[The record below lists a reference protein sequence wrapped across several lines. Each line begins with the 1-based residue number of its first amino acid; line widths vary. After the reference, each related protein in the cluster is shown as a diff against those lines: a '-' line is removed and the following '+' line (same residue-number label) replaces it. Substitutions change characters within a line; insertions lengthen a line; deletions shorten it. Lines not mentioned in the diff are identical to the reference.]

1 MTTLLA
7 LDAGGT
13 RTRAILCTETGHVLG
28 RGDAG
33 PGNDHDRPTR
43 DVARALRSAIDAA
56 FADAGLTRTRV
67 AVACFAMASAA
78 SRVDHARLAP
88 MVRGLRA
95 ARDAFVVHDGEATLA
110 GGLALRPGIGI
121 ICGTGSSVIG
131 VDARGRAWRTG
142 GFGGRMDDVGAGAWV
157 GLEALKAVARAA
169 DGRGPETMLTRLVL
183 RELGLREPRAM
194 LSRIESPAFERKD
207 IAALTRCVTRAAQRG
222 DRVARSI
229 QARGAAELALC
240 VATIVRKLAFG
251 GGPIEVVMT
260 GGVAES
266 DPAYARKIQAAVRR
280 AVPSVRWR
288 TPVLAPIGG
297 AALIA
302 LRRAGLRIDAAL
314 LDRLRAATS

>member
-1 MTTLLA
+1 MTALLA
-7 LDAGGT
+7 LDVGGT
-13 RTRAILCTETGHVLG
+13 RTRAIVFTEAGHVLG

-56 FADAGLTRTRV
+56 FADAGLRRARV
-67 AVACFAMASAA
+67 DVAAFAMASAA
-78 SRVDHARLAP
+78 SRVDLARLSP
-88 MVRGLRA
+88 MVGALRVA
-95 ARDAFVVHDGEATLA
+95 DDAFVVHDSEATLA

-131 VDARGRAWRTG
+131 VDARGRSWRTG

-169 DGRGPETMLTRLVL
+169 DGRGPKTTLTRLVL
-183 RELGLREPRAM
+183 RELDLREPRAM
-194 LSRIESPAFERKD
+194 LSRIESPTFERKD
-207 IAALTRCVTRAAQRG
+207 VAALTRCVTRAAQRG

-229 QARGAAELALC
+229 QAHGAAELALC
-240 VATIVRKLAFG
+240 VATIVRRLALG

-266 DPAYARKIQAAVRR
+266 DPAYARKIQAAIRR
-280 AVPSVRWR
+280 AVPGSRWR
-288 TPVLAPIGG
+288 VPALAPLGG

-302 LRRAGLRIDAAL
+302 LRRAGIRIDGDV

>member
-13 RTRAILCTETGHVLG
+13 RTRAIVFTDAGHVLG
-28 RGDAG
+28 RGEAG
-33 PGNDHDRPTR
+33 PGNDHDRPTH
-43 DVARALRSAIDAA
+43 DVARALVAAIDAA
-56 FADAGLTRTRV
+56 FADAGLRRTRV
-67 AVACFAMASAA
+67 WTAVFAMASAA
-78 SRVDHARLAP
+78 SRVDLARLTP
-88 MVRGLRA
+88 MARALRVA
-95 ARDAFVVHDGEATLA
+95 DDVCVVHDGEATLA

-131 VDARGRAWRTG
+131 VDARGRSWRTG

-169 DGRGPETMLTRLVL
+169 DGRGPRTALTGFVL

-194 LSRIESPAFERKD
+194 LSRIESPTFERKD

-229 QARGAAELALC
+229 QTRGAAELALC
-240 VATIVRKLAFG
+240 VATIVRKLAFDD
-251 GGPIEVVMT
+251 GPIEVVMT

-266 DPAYARKIQAAVRR
+266 DPAYARRIRAAIRR
-280 AVPSVRWR
+280 AVPRVRWR

-302 LRRAGLRIDAAL
+302 LRRAGIHIDAAI

>member
-13 RTRAILCTETGHVLG
+13 RTRAIVFTAAGHVLG
-28 RGDAG
+28 RGEAG
-33 PGNDHDRPTR
+33 PGNDHDRPTQ
-43 DVARALRSAIDAA
+43 DVARALVAAIDAA
-56 FADAGLTRTRV
+56 FADAGLRRTRV
-67 AVACFAMASAA
+67 STAVFAMASAA
-78 SRVDHARLAP
+78 SRVDLARLTP
-88 MVRGLRA
+88 MVRSLRVA
-95 ARDAFVVHDGEATLA
+95 DDASVVHDGEATLA

-131 VDARGRAWRTG
+131 VDARGRSWRTG

-169 DGRGPETMLTRLVL
+169 DGRAPKTTLTRHVM

-194 LSRIESPAFERKD
+194 LSRIESPTFERKD
-207 IAALTRCVTRAAQRG
+207 IAALARCVTRAATRG

-240 VATIVRKLAFG
+240 VATIVRKLALAG
-251 GGPIEVVMT
+251 RPIEVVMT

-266 DPAYARKIQAAVRR
+266 DPAYARTIRTAIRR
-280 AVPSVRWR
+280 AVPGIRWR

-297 AALIA
+297 AALLA
-302 LRRAGLRIDAAL
+302 LRRARVSIDAAIVE
-314 LDRLRAATS
+314 RLRTATS